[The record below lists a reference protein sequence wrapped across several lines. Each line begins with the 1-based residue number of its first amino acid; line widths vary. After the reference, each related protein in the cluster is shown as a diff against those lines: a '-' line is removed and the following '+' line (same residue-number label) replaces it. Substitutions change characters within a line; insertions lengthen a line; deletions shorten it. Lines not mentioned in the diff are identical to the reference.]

1 MGKQNNQQSSGPP
14 FNLVS
19 AKQKASLSPA
29 QTEVSGDHCAVWR
42 ELRVL
47 YLGKGRGEE
56 GRGGAEPGI
65 AQERQVARHAWASL
79 FELPLLATHGAV
91 LLHLLC
97 VQPLED
103 AVHMEA
109 VGALS
114 PHEGAVITRHLTVW
128 TAAIKCHPADAAV
141 LIVGYPEPSGH
152 TIPTLNFHFHDRRA
166 CDPRSYSWGEDASSS
181 GDRAFEQTQA
191 NRTHGPTGTP
201 AIAPCGG
208 TRDAGRA
215 HCEAPGRRPRVFRPP
230 RVAPAGPAPCS
241 LSHLRRLIARRP
253 ALPLTPRGKV

>member
-79 FELPLLATHGAV
+79 FELPLLATHRAV

-114 PHEGAVITRHLTVW
+114 PHEGAVITRHLTC
-128 TAAIKCHPADAAV
+128 KERLV
-141 LIVGYPEPSGH
+141 LGKEPDK
-152 TIPTLNFHFHDRRA
+152 TYRT
-166 CDPRSYSWGEDASSS
+166 CDK
-181 GDRAFEQTQA
+181 
-191 NRTHGPTGTP
+191 
-201 AIAPCGG
+201 
-208 TRDAGRA
+208 
-215 HCEAPGRRPRVFRPP
+215 PGR
-230 RVAPAGPAPCS
+230 
-241 LSHLRRLIARRP
+241 HLWDISQQL
-253 ALPLTPRGKV
+253 